1 MKRAAAA
8 LAAIL
13 LLAACNSASR
23 PPWADGR
30 MVTEEA
36 PRGDEAQDLSGLER
50 RLLAIHNRERA
61 STGARPLVWDSGLAA
76 AAAAYGPA
84 LERLGKLA
92 HAPPEAR
99 PGQGENLWMGTRD
112 AYELEEM
119 AGGWVA
125 EKRLFRAG
133 VFPAVSTSG
142 NWSDVGHYTQMIWK
156 GTTRIGCAVHKSR
169 LWDFLICRYSPPGNV
184 VGQAVP

>member
-1 MKRAAAA
+1 MKRAAAG

-13 LLAACNSASR
+13 LLAACNSSR

-30 MVTEEA
+30 MVTEE
-36 PRGDEAQDLSGLER
+36 RRDGGDEQDLSRLET
-50 RLLAIHNRERA
+50 RLLAVHNRERA
-61 STGARPLVWDSGLAA
+61 AMGARPLAWDSGLAA
-76 AAAAYGPA
+76 AAAAYGPS

-92 HAPPEAR
+92 HSAQATR

-119 AGGWVA
+119 AGGWAA
-125 EKRLFRAG
+125 ERSLFRPG
-133 VFPAVSTSG
+133 IFPIVSTSG

-156 GTTRIGCAVHKSR
+156 GTSRVGCAVHKSR
-169 LWDFLICRYSPPGNV
+169 KWDFLICRYSPQGNV
-184 VGQAVP
+184 VGQRVP

>member
-1 MKRAAAA
+1 VKRAAAA

-13 LLAACNSASR
+13 FLAACSSESR

-30 MVTEEA
+30 MVTEEVR
-36 PRGDEAQDLSGLER
+36 RGVEAQDLSGFER
-50 RLLAIHNRERA
+50 RLLAVHNRERA
-61 STGARPLVWDSGLAA
+61 AIGARPLVWDPGLAA

-92 HAPPEAR
+92 HSPPEAR

-119 AGGWVA
+119 VGGWAA
-125 EKRLFRAG
+125 EKSLFRPG
-133 VFPAVSTSG
+133 NFPAVSTSG

-156 GTTRIGCAVHKSR
+156 DTTRIGCAVHKSR
-169 LWDFLICRYSPPGNV
+169 QWDFLICRYSPPGNV
-184 VGQAVP
+184 VGQRVP